1 MASNPPISFSAKAK
15 TASNTATGGYPYSL
29 SGTDLDQNFV
39 FATAQFDKDEFKITT
54 TSGTG
59 GHEAREVEL
68 TVKIKAGTAA
78 GEFAVWD
85 GLSWSPSI
93 APPTTGTH
101 VLGSVDG
108 VLQWI
113 ATEEC

>member
-1 MASNPPISFSAKAK
+1 MSSNPPISFSAKAK

-59 GHEAREVEL
+59 GHEAREV
-68 TVKIKAGTAA
+68 KITYP
-78 GEFAVWD
+78 V
-85 GLSWSPSI
+85 PT
-93 APPTTGTH
+93 PPTTGTH
-101 VLGSVDG
+101 VLACKDG
-108 VLQWI
+108 AFEWI
-113 ATEEC
+113 KTEEC

>member
-1 MASNPPISFSAKAK
+1 MSSNPPISFAAKAK

-39 FATAQFDKDEFKITT
+39 FATAQFAEDEFKITT

-59 GHEAREVEL
+59 GHEAREI
-68 TVKIKAGTAA
+68 KITYP
-78 GEFAVWD
+78 V
-85 GLSWSPSI
+85 PT
-93 APPTTGTH
+93 PPTTGTH
-101 VLGSVDG
+101 VLGVKDG
-108 VLQWI
+108 TLQWI